1 MKKEINLTG
10 KIYTVV
16 FLSGMFFYV
25 IGIWLITPAT
35 NPSYIKYIGIGAML
49 VILFSIVLATIF
61 RKSEKLDERAR
72 HNFYKAS
79 NLALLFTLFLLFLG
93 GIILLAFPIR
103 LTLLPGVIS
112 LALATIFAVHSLTFR
127 TLELSGK

>member
-16 FLSGMFFYV
+16 FLSGMFFYA

-35 NPSYIKYIGIGAML
+35 SPSYIKYIGIGAML
-49 VILFSIVLATIF
+49 AILLTIVAVTLF

-79 NLALLFTLFLLFLG
+79 NLALLFTLVLLLLG
-93 GIILLAFPIR
+93 GTALLVFPIR
-103 LTLLPGVIS
+103 TALLPGIIS
-112 LALATIFAVHSLTFR
+112 LALATIFAVHSMTFR